1 MTRSGGADGNV
12 KRIEKGKEDFIF
24 VGWTILDIKYSDFV
38 PISSNNRSTQGI
50 RVNKSSAKQTDS
62 SNSDC

>member
-1 MTRSGGADGNV
+1 MKNLPLQFCHKKSGNV

-24 VGWTILDIKYSDFV
+24 VGWTILDIKYSDSV

-50 RVNKSSAKQTDS
+50 RVNKSSAK
-62 SNSDC
+62 